1 MTTVD
6 ANHEQSVGLWAG
18 TLAVTELGLGSLLH
32 ALHVPLT
39 GTLLSLNQGLFLSR
53 VTRIDSLQ
61 THDRQRT
68 KTLPLEIS
76 SVTAILKSLSPVGKR
91 LTPMLAIAAQ
101 GFLFTSG
108 TVLFGPNLFGVLVGS
123 LLLSMW
129 AIAQPALLAGIVFTA
144 LSSTEQ
150 NKIIGAWQ
158 KMLSGIDYFA
168 RFNIADAVLVLLVIK
183 FAIAAALALFAWYSP
198 VNQPN
203 SLWSKLERRFTIR
216 LAENKTISSVG
227 SSVVRTEGRSILH
240 SLRLAVN
247 DLKNPMLWISLGL
260 LVGLSY
266 FLDSEW
272 VPAVWIGMRSL
283 AAIYIF
289 YAVLRLMP
297 WANILNSQNKNTAA
311 LRAALNVINQKSNAS
326 SAPLPKNTD
335 DLTNCTV
342 APIPTFNSELR

>member
-1 MTTVD
+1 MTTNES
-6 ANHEQSVGLWAG
+6 NHEQSVGLWAG

-53 VTRIDSLQ
+53 VTRVASLQ
-61 THDRQRT
+61 THHNQRT

-76 SVTAILKSLSPVGKR
+76 SITAILKSLSPVGKR

-108 TVLFGPNLFGVLVGS
+108 TVLLGPNLLGVLVGS

-129 AIAQPALLAGIVFTA
+129 AVAQPALLAGIMFTA
-144 LSSTEQ
+144 LSNTEQ
-150 NKIIGAWQ
+150 NKIVAAWQ
-158 KMLSGIDYFA
+158 KMLSGIDYFT
-168 RFNIADAVLVLLVIK
+168 RFNIADAVLVLLAIK
-183 FAIAAALALFAWYSP
+183 FSIAAALALFAWYSP
-198 VNQPN
+198 VNQPK
-203 SLWSKLERRFTIR
+203 SLWAKLERRFTTR
-216 LAENKTISSVG
+216 LAGNRTISSLG
-227 SSVVRTEGRSILH
+227 ATEDHSILQ
-240 SLRLAVN
+240 SLRHAVS

-289 YAVLRLMP
+289 YAVLRLLP
-297 WANILNSQNKNTAA
+297 WTKILNSKNGNATA
-311 LRAALNVINQKSNAS
+311 LRAALNVINQKSDTDSQPLQKITDGITSCTAAPVQTY
-326 SAPLPKNTD
+326 SA
-335 DLTNCTV
+335 
-342 APIPTFNSELR
+342 ELK